1 MNSGG
6 SFMSLNQNMMIFR
19 YFQMFFVVTLPC
31 HKACCV
37 IVQGFNKQVKDII
50 LIAKRALKKPTGW
63 ERVDLKV
70 LRRCQLRI
78 YGALSAAVCATQTRH
93 EMYSGWLFEK
103 VLWDE
108 TMVEPWE
115 SWSWI

>member
-1 MNSGG
+1 
-6 SFMSLNQNMMIFR
+6 MSLNQNMMIFR
-19 YFQMFFVVTLPC
+19 YFQMFFVATLPC